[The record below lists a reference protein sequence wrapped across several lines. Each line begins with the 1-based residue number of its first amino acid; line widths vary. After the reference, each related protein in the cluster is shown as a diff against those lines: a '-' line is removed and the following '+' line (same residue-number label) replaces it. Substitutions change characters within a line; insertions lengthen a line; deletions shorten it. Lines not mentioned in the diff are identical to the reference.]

1 MTVYYG
7 SQGTIC
13 FYYKG
18 LLISSFPLT
27 KVKNE
32 AFYLEL
38 GERLIR
44 TSKGIPI
51 MERIKY
57 SLKYINNI
65 HSRKTKNLP
74 IYKSDHQLF
83 TTSLMAMMRLKII
96 DNDDE
101 NGFMAF
107 KHKKKVKI

>member
-1 MTVYYG
+1 MTIYYG

-27 KVKNE
+27 KVKSE

-44 TSKGIPI
+44 SSKGIPI
-51 MERIKY
+51 TERIKY
-57 SLKYINNI
+57 SLTFMNNI
-65 HSRKTKNLP
+65 HSRKINNLS

-83 TTSLMAMMRLKII
+83 ITSLMAMMRLNII

-101 NGFMAF
+101 NGFMVF
-107 KHKKKVKI
+107 KYKKK